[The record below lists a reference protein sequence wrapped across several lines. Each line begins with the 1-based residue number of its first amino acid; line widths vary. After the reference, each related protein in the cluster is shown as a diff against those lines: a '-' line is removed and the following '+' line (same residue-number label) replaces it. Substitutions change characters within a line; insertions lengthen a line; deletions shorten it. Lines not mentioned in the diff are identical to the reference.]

1 MQIIS
6 QNYSESVV
14 HEFYFFHQTTLL
26 YCPLLLTIST
36 KILLGSYFS
45 KDNQSPRIKTPLIS
59 KCSRLLWKKVLL
71 DKTFFFLSFD
81 DKIVSYKV
89 ENILYYSKDI
99 QYDKIYYLS

>member
-6 QNYSESVV
+6 QKYSESVML
-14 HEFYFFHQTTLL
+14 EFYFLHQTTIL

-36 KILLGSYFS
+36 KILGSYFS
-45 KDNQSPRIKTPLIS
+45 KDNQSPHIKTPLIS
-59 KCSRLLWKKVLL
+59 KCSHLLWKKVLL

-89 ENILYYSKDI
+89 ENILYYS
-99 QYDKIYYLS
+99 